1 MAHITSIQGIKI
13 LLFLILDNLNFF
25 VVLLSFIDLPHL
37 PQKVLSFSILFP
49 HLGHLLHYLTLRYKS
64 KSACFYI
71 HNWGIA

>member
-25 VVLLSFIDLPHL
+25 VVLLSFIDL

-71 HNWGIA
+71 HNWDIA